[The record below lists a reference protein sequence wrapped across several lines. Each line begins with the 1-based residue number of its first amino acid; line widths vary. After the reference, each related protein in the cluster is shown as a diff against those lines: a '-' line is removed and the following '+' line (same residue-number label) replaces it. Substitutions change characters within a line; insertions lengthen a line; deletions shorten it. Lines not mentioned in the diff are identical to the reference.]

1 MKNKEYTFQRK
12 NRYKYIKIQGFPQY
26 RKLEERIAEKIEKQK
41 NRIEIPIITP
51 LLEHE
56 RVIIYF

>member
-41 NRIEIPIITP
+41 KQNRNPYYNSP
-51 LLEHE
+51 S
-56 RVIIYF
+56 